1 MGMATLGRRGVLAG
15 LAGWG
20 ATGLA
25 GCAGG
30 PMPSTKPG
38 LILPARSFLP
48 PVRAELD
55 RITRVT
61 VCLRPFRKAGPRM
74 DVETLGD
81 KTVVHNYGHGG
92 SGWSLSWGAAEHATR
107 QALASGARDVAV
119 IGCGALG
126 LTTATVLRRAGAN
139 VTIYAAEQLPQTRS
153 ARATGTWSPDSRI
166 AAEGE
171 TPAGFE
177 ALWETMCRTSFAAF
191 QNYVGLAGSPVEWSD
206 RYTLFDGAPGER
218 QGAATPG
225 SPHFAQYV
233 ERVRDISPRAVAL
246 PPEANPFPVANA
258 RRAASLQFNV
268 TEYAHVLMTDYL
280 LAGGKIE
287 TRTFNAPGELTGLTQ
302 PVIVNCTGYGARAL
316 WKDETVVPVRGQI
329 AWLIPQPELRYG
341 LYYKGVSVLPRRDGI
356 VFQQVGDSEA
366 YGYAD
371 DREVADMAEAR
382 AAITT
387 IADLFARMGPRAA

>member
-15 LAGWG
+15 LTGWG

-25 GCAGG
+25 GCATG
-30 PMPSTKPG
+30 PSGAARPRLVS
-38 LILPARSFLP
+38 PARSHLSP
-48 PVRAELD
+48 IRAELD

-74 DVETLGD
+74 DVETVGD
-81 KTVVHNYGHGG
+81 KMVVHNYGHGG
-92 SGWSLSWGAAEHATR
+92 SGWSLSWGAAELATR
-107 QALASGARDVAV
+107 KALAGGARDVAV

-139 VTIYAAEQLPQTRS
+139 VTIYAAEQLPWTRS

-166 AAEGE
+166 AAQGE

-191 QNYVGLAGSPVEWSD
+191 QTYVGLAGSPVEWSD
-206 RYTLFDGAPGER
+206 RYTLFDGAQTERHVGTAPGV
-218 QGAATPG
+218 
-225 SPHFAQYV
+225 PHFAQYV

-246 PPEANPFPVANA
+246 PPEANPFPVANV

-287 TRTFNAPGELTGLTQ
+287 TRTFNAPGELSTLKE

-329 AWLIPQPELRYG
+329 AWLIPQSELNYG
-341 LYYKGVSVLPRRDGI
+341 LYYRGVSVLPRRDGI
-356 VFQQVGDSEA
+356 VFQQVGETEA

-371 DREVADMAEAR
+371 DREVADPGEAQ
-382 AAITT
+382 AAVTT
-387 IADLFARMGPRAA
+387 IADLFARMRASAG